1 MTKERK
7 IILVIGFAALLAGV
21 VYRFGPQI
29 VDAALPEASENLR
42 EKQALLQRYRLIAE
56 RKASLEARITA
67 MEKEIAAV
75 ESGLFSGETKAL
87 ATVEMQNQISRMAA
101 ESGAEIRTV
110 REITTNRPAVGS
122 YEPLQLEVKARFT
135 IDQLTDF
142 LYRVESSSKRLTIP
156 HLSLRAD
163 RRGRKEGVHVL
174 IRPEGYRKRKAGE
187 QTPEARETK

>member
-21 VYRFGPQI
+21 AYRFGPRI
-29 VDAALPEASENLR
+29 VDAAFSDASENLR
-42 EKQALLQRYRLIAE
+42 EKRALLQRYRLIAE
-56 RKASLEARITA
+56 RKAPLEARITA

-87 ATVEMQNQISRMAA
+87 ATVQMQNQISEMAA

-110 REITTNRPAVGS
+110 REITTSRRAVGS
-122 YEPLQLEVKARFT
+122 YEPLQLEVKAQFT

-142 LYRVESSSKRLTIP
+142 LYRVESSSKRLRIP

-187 QTPEARETK
+187 QAPDARETK